1 MHLSPL
7 WSHCGLDRSR
17 SSCVPRFFF
26 LCRDQRS
33 LVETKKRGGR
43 EGGKEKRKKRKT
55 KTTLDHPR
63 EIWFEIGLEK
73 IIEIIVLKKNK
84 FTPFARVVDQ
94 QQERDEHGRR
104 KEDFTANHSDGA
116 YTR

>member
-1 MHLSPL
+1 MYHVFSFCVATNALS
-7 WSHCGLDRSR
+7 SKR
-17 SSCVPRFFF
+17 
-26 LCRDQRS
+26 
-33 LVETKKRGGR
+33 KKGGEGGKGR

-104 KEDFTANHSDGA
+104 KEDFTANLSDGA